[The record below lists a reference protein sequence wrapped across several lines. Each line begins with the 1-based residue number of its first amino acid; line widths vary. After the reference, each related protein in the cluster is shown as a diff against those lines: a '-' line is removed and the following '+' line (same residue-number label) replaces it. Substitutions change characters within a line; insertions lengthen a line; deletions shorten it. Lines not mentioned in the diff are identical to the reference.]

1 MKIKEDSSMLI
12 DIQYV
17 KANRK
22 NNTPDYLYLIYR
34 DMDTDEKQLKIIP
47 EPKMDIYFT
56 KPEFRNHTY
65 NKNYELKSKLDKK
78 VVRAK
83 DIIYEIANDQ
93 GEVGRQRL
101 NDCFNTRNYKGL
113 QEFYMYPYV
122 YGADYDVR
130 VWYRNQWLNKF
141 DNNRPKILK
150 KGFLDIEVDTME
162 ATGMPNPLKHPIDL
176 VTFIDASAKE
186 SYTFCLVGV
195 DCQEKD
201 IEYMTEKERIKE
213 FARREYYANRLKL
226 QKDVI
231 DDIPGLKERVHEEFD
246 EKYPGLDYHFYFYKD
261 ERKMLIHLFQLIN
274 KLKLDF
280 VGVWN
285 IEFDMPYIIE
295 RCKALGLDPAEV
307 ICHPD
312 FPVKECWFKKDTH
325 NFAVKNKSSFF
336 HCSSYTIYYDQMVVY
351 AAIRKGQKELRSNRL
366 TYIGKIELE
375 DEKLDYS
382 DKGSGNLKTLSYV
395 DYLTYILYNIKDVLL
410 QYGIENKTT
419 DVDTYYVYSY
429 KNITPYESVFKQTIK
444 LRNVQYRTFEQQDI
458 VPGENINT
466 FLYNAEKEREDDDED
481 DEDDK
486 FEGALVGNPLL
497 IADFGIEMF
506 GHKTN
511 NVFEFSIDMDMSS
524 FYPSTIYVMNID
536 ASTLIFKMILDSS
549 QYDVRG
555 GSIPFHGITDVQVVS
570 TNKDSFSGDIAKE
583 VIDNFQTRDW
593 ISTGHKWMNLPS
605 VNKVYNRLV
614 KELGKEAA

>member
-78 VVRAK
+78 VVRAR

-93 GEVGRQRL
+93 GEIGRQRL

>member
-78 VVRAK
+78 VVRAR

-93 GEVGRQRL
+93 GEIGRQRL

-285 IEFDMPYIIE
+285 IEFDIPYIIE